1 MHHELCCPFL
11 CLARTTTWVCR
22 WGIRRK
28 GDRND
33 VEQDWVPVSVSS
45 GWRGGLGR
53 EGRGVFLTCGVEG
66 RENARM
72 RIAGKGPAGSVLGPR
87 EGGQQRPRGRRSR
100 EKALPDPGPDRD
112 RDQLHASR
120 CHRSC
125 SLLGVLGFR
134 LHETTARGYPIHGV
148 GRRCMHS
155 FLAWVGSRRS

>member
-72 RIAGKGPAGSVLGPR
+72 RIAGKGLAGSVTWRIHTCGKDVGADVPVLGPR

-100 EKALPDPGPDRD
+100 EKAGSVTGRMYARRVMVHTSTGPW
-112 RDQLHASR
+112 SR
-120 CHRSC
+120 S
-125 SLLGVLGFR
+125 
-134 LHETTARGYPIHGV
+134 
-148 GRRCMHS
+148 
-155 FLAWVGSRRS
+155 